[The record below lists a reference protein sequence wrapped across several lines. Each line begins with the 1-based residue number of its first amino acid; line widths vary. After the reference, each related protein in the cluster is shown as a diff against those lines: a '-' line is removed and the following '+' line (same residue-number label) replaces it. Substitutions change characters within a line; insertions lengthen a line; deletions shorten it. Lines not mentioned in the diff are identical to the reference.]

1 MGVMVTLFILA
12 VMIIFFIGGWLR
24 ADLVALVGLVALVLT
39 QQLSPVEAMAG
50 FSNPVVLMIAGLFIV
65 GAGLFHTG
73 LAERLGAGLI
83 PYAKGS
89 EVRLFLVLMVT
100 VTFLSSLMSN
110 TGTVALLIPV
120 VLAMS
125 RQTGTN
131 PAKLLMPLAFFSS
144 IGGTMTLIGTPPN
157 LVAAEALRGA
167 SGGTL
172 GFFSLLPI
180 GFAAAV
186 VGLLYFYV
194 IGNRLLD
201 AGEVRSVV
209 VARLPMPELNI
220 YALTLTKGHP
230 LVGKTLR
237 DVKWSRDG
245 LIVLGE
251 KRKGLAH
258 RLVTARADTVLYE
271 GRVLVSGAE
280 ADVRRVARQE
290 GVVVEP
296 MELKDI
302 YGKESGVA
310 IFTVPSDS
318 PLIGHC
324 LSESRLRNDYR
335 LNVLQVIRPNEE
347 IAMTRLKDVP
357 LERGDMLVAQG
368 EWGDL
373 EKAGDETHLL
383 LANERVTDVANRAV
397 SERHQLAA
405 GLIMLVMVVLL
416 VFEWVDPTVAVWLAA
431 IAMVLTGA
439 VRHMDVAY
447 ESVQWSSL
455 LLIAAM
461 IPVGTALE
469 NAGVMTWLVTWI
481 SESFG
486 RAGPVWVL
494 VAIFVATMVLSQI
507 ISNTATAVL
516 FAPLA
521 LSLAASLEVS
531 PVPLVVAVAVA
542 ASLAF
547 MTPFGS
553 PTNAMVFSIGGYRFF
568 DFVKVGLPLQMIV
581 AVVAIFSILFLF
593 PF

>member
-1 MGVMVTLFILA
+1 MDAVITLIILA
-12 VMIIFFIGGWLR
+12 IMIVYFIGGWLR
-24 ADLVALVGLVALVLT
+24 ADLVALLGLLALVLT
-39 QQLSPVEAMAG
+39 NQLTPVEAMAG

-73 LAERLGAGLI
+73 LAERVGAGMI

-89 EVRLFLVLMVT
+89 EVRLFFVLMVT

-125 RQTGTN
+125 RQLGTS

-144 IGGTMTLIGTPPN
+144 IGGTMTIIGTPPN
-157 LVAAEALRGA
+157 LVAAEVLRSA
-167 SGGTL
+167 GGQTI
-172 GFFSLLPI
+172 GFFSLLPV
-180 GFAAAV
+180 GLVAAA

-201 AGEVRSVV
+201 VGDVPESV
-209 VARLPMPELNI
+209 ASHPMMPPLSV
-220 YALTLTKGHP
+220 YAFHVQKGHP
-230 LVGKTLR
+230 LIGRELRETL
-237 DVKWSRDG
+237 WSRHG
-245 LIVLGE
+245 LTVLGE
-251 KRKGLAH
+251 RRKGLAR
-258 RLVTARADTVLYE
+258 RLHAARADTVLHE
-271 GRVLVSGAE
+271 GRLLVSGAE
-280 ADVRRVARQE
+280 EDVHRIARQE
-290 GVVVEP
+290 GLRYEHVSPRDV
-296 MELKDI
+296 
-302 YGKESGVA
+302 YGKEAGVVV
-310 IFTVPSDS
+310 FTIPADS
-318 PLIGHC
+318 PLIGRC
-324 LSESRLRNDYR
+324 LKESRLRNRYG
-335 LNVLQVIRPNEE
+335 LNVLRVIRPNEE
-347 IAMTRLKDVP
+347 MAMTKLKDVR
-357 LERGDMLVAQG
+357 LEQGDMLVAQG

-373 EKAGDETHLL
+373 EKVGDETHLL

-405 GLIMLVMVVLL
+405 GIIMAAMVALL
-416 VFEWVDPTVAVWLAA
+416 VFEWIDPTVAVWLAA
-431 IAMVLTGA
+431 LAMVLTGA

-447 ESVQWSSL
+447 QSIQWSSL

-461 IPVGTALE
+461 IPVGQALE
-469 NAGVMTWLVTWI
+469 NAGVMAWLVTWM

-486 RAGPVWVL
+486 RAGPAWVL
-494 VAIFVATMVLSQI
+494 IAIFVATMMLSQI

-521 LSLAASLEVS
+521 LSLASALDVS
-531 PVPLVVAVAVA
+531 PVPLVVAVAIA

-553 PTNAMVFSIGGYRFF
+553 PTNAMVFGIGGYRFF
-568 DFVKVGLPLQMIV
+568 DFVKVGLPLQ
-581 AVVAIFSILFLF
+581 VVTAIIAIFTILLIF